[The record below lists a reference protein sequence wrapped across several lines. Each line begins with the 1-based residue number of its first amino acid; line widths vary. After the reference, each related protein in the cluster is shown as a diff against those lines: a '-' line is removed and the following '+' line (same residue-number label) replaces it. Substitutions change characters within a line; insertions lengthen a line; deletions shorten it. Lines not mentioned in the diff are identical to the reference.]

1 MRNGTGG
8 GREPDE
14 SAPAI
19 PTADDPTER
28 HLLKARELLREAR
41 SRLTAR
47 DDEAIPPSAD
57 SKTPANDPEER

>member
-8 GREPDE
+8 GRGRDE
-14 SAPAI
+14 NAPAI
-19 PTADDPTER
+19 PAADDPTER

-47 DDEAIPPSAD
+47 DNDGVASTAD
-57 SKTPANDPEER
+57 SEQPKNDSEKP